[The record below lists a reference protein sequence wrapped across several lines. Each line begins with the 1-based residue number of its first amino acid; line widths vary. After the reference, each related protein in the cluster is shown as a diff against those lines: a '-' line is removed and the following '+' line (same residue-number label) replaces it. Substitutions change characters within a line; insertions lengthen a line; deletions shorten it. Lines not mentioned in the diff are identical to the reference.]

1 MPPEQN
7 TVSRLYRRLL
17 NLYPRAFRDR
27 LGESMQQTFDDLYN
41 ERQRRTK
48 MGVFG
53 FVLWMFLDTVVAIL
67 RERLQLMA
75 KGEIMHITFKNI
87 ASSALLGVL
96 LVLPLMTMQFVNRRN
111 LNEEFPFMLFLGMWL
126 GLFAISLNLLP
137 IVRAWRTGNLD
148 LPNRFVTQRNALLT
162 TPGSTAVISILLL
175 LSTVLG
181 ITLRN
186 LEWEPLRRLFN
197 GPNPDVDY
205 LPGQII
211 SFCLGLLPVAA
222 GIIASGPIVNT
233 LRAGGKLLAHPF
245 HLIIVFTLS
254 LLFTA
259 GFVFMV
265 IDQWPCFLGVPN
277 CD

>member
-1 MPPEQN
+1 MPHEQN
-7 TVSRLYRRLL
+7 IVSRLYKRLL

-41 ERQRRTK
+41 ERQRQTK

-67 RERLQLMA
+67 SERLQLMA
-75 KGEIMHITFKNI
+75 EGEIMHITFKNI
-87 ASSALLGVL
+87 ASSVLTGFLLI
-96 LVLPLMTMQFVNRRN
+96 LPLMTMEFVNRRS

-137 IVRAWRTGNLD
+137 IVRAWRTGNPD
-148 LPNRFVTQRNALLT
+148 VPNRFVTQRNALLT
-162 TPGSTAVISILLL
+162 TPRSTAVISILLIL
-175 LSTVLG
+175 FNIIS
-181 ITLRN
+181 IALRN
-186 LEWEPLRRLFN
+186 EWEPLRRLFN

-222 GIIASGPIVNT
+222 GIIAGGPIVNT
-233 LRAGGKLLAHPF
+233 LRAGGKLFAHPF

-254 LLFTA
+254 LLFTV
-259 GFVFMV
+259 GFVFMLV
-265 IDQWPCFLGVPN
+265 DQWPCFLGVPN

>member
-1 MPPEQN
+1 MPREQN

-41 ERQRRTK
+41 ERQRQTK

-75 KGEIMHITFKNI
+75 KGEIMHITFKNV
-87 ASSALLGVL
+87 ASSALLGL
-96 LVLPLMTMQFVNRRN
+96 LLILPLMTMQFVNRRN

-137 IVRAWRTGNLD
+137 IVRAWRTGNPD
-148 LPNRFVTQRNALLT
+148 LPNRVVTQRNALLT
-162 TPGSTAVISILLL
+162 TPRSTAVISILLL

-181 ITLRN
+181 VTLRN

-197 GPNPDVDY
+197 GPTPDVDY

-222 GIIASGPIVNT
+222 GIIAGGPIVNT
-233 LRAGGKLLAHPF
+233 LRAGGKLFAHPF

-254 LLFTA
+254 LFFSV
-259 GFVFMV
+259 GFVFMLV
-265 IDQWPCFLGVPN
+265 DQWPCFLGVPN

>member
-1 MPPEQN
+1 MLHEQN
-7 TVSRLYRRLL
+7 TVSRLFKRLL

-41 ERQRRTK
+41 ERQRQTK

-67 RERLQLMA
+67 KEHLQLMA

-87 ASSALLGVL
+87 ASSALMGL
-96 LVLPLMTMQFVNRRN
+96 LLILPLLTMQFVNRRN
-111 LNEEFPFMLFLGMWL
+111 LNEEFPLMLFLGMWL

-137 IVRAWRTGNLD
+137 IVQAWRTGNPD
-148 LPNRFVTQRNALLT
+148 LPNHFVTQRNTLLT
-162 TPGSTAVISILLL
+162 TPKSTAMISILLL
-175 LSTVLG
+175 LFHVLG
-181 ITLRN
+181 IALRN

-222 GIIASGPIVNT
+222 GIIAGGPIVNT
-233 LRAGGKLLAHPF
+233 LRTGGRLFAHPF

-259 GFVFMV
+259 GFVFMLV
-265 IDQWPCFLGVPN
+265 DQWPCFLGVPN

>member
-1 MPPEQN
+1 MPHKQN
-7 TVSRLYRRLL
+7 IASRIYTKLL
-17 NLYPRAFRDR
+17 NLYPQAFRDR

-41 ERQRRTK
+41 ERQRQTK
-48 MGVFG
+48 MGIFG
-53 FVLWMFLDTVVAIL
+53 FVLWMFLDTIVAIL
-67 RERLQLMA
+67 KERLQLMA

-87 ASSALLGVL
+87 ASSAFMGFLLI
-96 LVLPLMTMQFVNRRN
+96 LPLMTMQFVNRRN

-137 IVRAWRTGNLD
+137 IVRAWQTGNPD
-148 LPNRFVTQRNALLT
+148 MPNRFVTQRNALLT
-162 TPGSTAVISILLL
+162 TPRSTAVISILLL
-175 LSTVLG
+175 LSYVLS
-181 ITLRN
+181 IMLRN
-186 LEWEPLRRLFN
+186 LEWEPLRNLFN

-222 GIIASGPIVNT
+222 GIIAGGPIVNA
-233 LRAGGKLLAHPF
+233 LRTEGKMFAYPF

-254 LLFTA
+254 LLFTI
-259 GFVFMV
+259 GFIFMLV
-265 IDQWPCFLGVPN
+265 DQWPCFLGVPN

>member
-1 MPPEQN
+1 MPHEQN

-17 NLYPRAFRDR
+17 KLYPRAFRDR

-41 ERQRRTK
+41 EQQRQTK

-87 ASSALLGVL
+87 ASSALMASL
-96 LVLPLMTMQFVNRRN
+96 LILPLMTMQFVNRRH
-111 LNEEFPFMLFLGMWL
+111 LNEEFPFMLFFGMWL
-126 GLFAISLNLLP
+126 APFAISMNLLP
-137 IVRAWRTGNLD
+137 IVRAWRTGNPD
-148 LPNRFVTQRNALLT
+148 MPNRFVTQRNALLT

-175 LSTVLG
+175 LLAVLSRA
-181 ITLRN
+181 LRN

-211 SFCLGLLPVAA
+211 FFCLGLLPVAA
-222 GIIASGPIVNT
+222 GVIAGGPIVNT
-233 LRAGGKLLAHPF
+233 LRAGGKLFAHPF

-254 LLFTA
+254 LLFTV
-259 GFVFMV
+259 GFVFMLV
-265 IDQWPCFLGVPN
+265 DQWPCFLGVPN

>member
-1 MPPEQN
+1 MSREQN

-27 LGESMQQTFDDLYN
+27 LGESIQQTFDDLYN
-41 ERQRRTK
+41 ERQRQPK
-48 MGVFG
+48 MGVFS

-87 ASSALLGVL
+87 ASSALMGFL
-96 LVLPLMTMQFVNRRN
+96 LILPLMTMQFVNRRS
-111 LNEEFPFMLFLGMWL
+111 LNEEFPFMLFFGMWL

-137 IVRAWRTGNLD
+137 IVLAWRTGNPEM
-148 LPNRFVTQRNALLT
+148 PNRFVTQRSALLT
-162 TPGSTAVISILLL
+162 SPRSSAVISILLV
-175 LSTVLG
+175 LSPVLG
-181 ITLRN
+181 IALRN
-186 LEWEPLRRLFN
+186 LELEPLRRLFN

-222 GIIASGPIVNT
+222 GIIAGGPIVNT
-233 LRAGGKLLAHPF
+233 LRAGGKLFAHPF

-254 LLFTA
+254 LLFTV
-259 GFVFMV
+259 GFVFMLV
-265 IDQWPCFLGVPN
+265 DQWPCFLGVPN